1 MGKSWDGR
9 DSPSSFM
16 EENTE
21 RAAMQTNPL
30 WHLLLILIQSYS
42 PLPGEEEFVIVS
54 HSRSLHLRKLKFQ
67 KSSGATFLC
76 SFLPIMTLLQ
86 LPHFTCLQHKRPF
99 SFSFLF
105 TFCLHFCSFHSNF
118 GLGGHILG
126 VGVHI
131 CEQSKDAGLPS
142 LWPFRAPCYPRFT
155 HH

>member
-54 HSRSLHLRKLKFQ
+54 HSRSLHVWKLKFQ

-76 SFLPIMTLLQ
+76 SFLLIMTSLQ
-86 LPHFTCLQHKRPF
+86 LNHFLWLQHNRPF
-99 SFSFLF
+99 PFFFAFLLLSLQF
-105 TFCLHFCSFHSNF
+105 WAGRSYF
-118 GLGGHILG
+118 GGRGAYLWAVQGCRPAFPLTLSSP
-126 VGVHI
+126 V
-131 CEQSKDAGLPS
+131 LPKV
-142 LWPFRAPCYPRFT
+142 YPPLDRKT
-155 HH
+155 K